1 MMGIKVSKIKN
12 CPAVSVP
19 IMMHLGP
26 RPVVQSL
33 TKPVSL
39 AMFAR
44 RESMPPSPP
53 APYKLI
59 FERSESAGCEMMA
72 AATPAM
78 KPEVTETP
86 ILDALL
92 RFSLLVG
99 NAL

>member
-1 MMGIKVSKIKN
+1 
-12 CPAVSVP
+12 
-19 IMMHLGP
+19 MMHLGP
-26 RPVVQSL
+26 RPVVQSF

-44 RESMPPSPP
+44 RDSIPPSPP
-53 APYKLI
+53 APFLLI

-86 ILDALL
+86 ILEVRLM
-92 RFSLLVG
+92 FSLLVG
-99 NAL
+99 KAL